1 MKIMSDKTF
10 KIIKVSEK
18 DHWIFLYYDEWDDED
33 SDSFIE
39 LLKLVRDDL
48 GGKLKDLG
56 MDRYTFEN
64 DPLGLIY
71 QWDSLFGIV
80 VEYHCDKTEACNYLT
95 KIFSKIK

>member
-1 MKIMSDKTF
+1 MTDKTF
-10 KIIKVSEK
+10 QIVRVSEK
-18 DHWIFLYYDEWDDED
+18 DHWIFIYYDEWNTEE

-64 DPLGLIY
+64 DPLELVY

-80 VEYHCDKTEACNYLT
+80 VEYRCDALAACDYLK
-95 KIFSKIK
+95 KIFAKW